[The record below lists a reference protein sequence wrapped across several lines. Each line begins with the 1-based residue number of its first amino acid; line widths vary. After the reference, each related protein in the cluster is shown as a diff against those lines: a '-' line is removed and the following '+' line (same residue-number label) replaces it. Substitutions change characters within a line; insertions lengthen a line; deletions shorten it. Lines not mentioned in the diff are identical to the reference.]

1 MICTCE
7 NVNMCYVH
15 TKAEGTVFDLV
26 KFFLFD
32 DYNYIVTQTASFLSF
47 LPLLWDL
54 VFLTPEPKAVFEKP
68 PSNVISF

>member
-7 NVNMCYVH
+7 KVNMCYVH
-15 TKAEGTVFDLV
+15 TKAEGTV
-26 KFFLFD
+26 FFLFD

-68 PSNVISF
+68 PSNVIFF